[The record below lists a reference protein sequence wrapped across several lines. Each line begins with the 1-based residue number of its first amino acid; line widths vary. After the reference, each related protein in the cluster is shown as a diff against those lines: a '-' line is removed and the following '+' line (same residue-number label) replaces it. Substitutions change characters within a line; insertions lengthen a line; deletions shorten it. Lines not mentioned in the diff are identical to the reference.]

1 MNTHNSSGFPTQSRA
16 CPIVSASQD
25 CQFAERITQS
35 CALRSNHQTMFPSI
49 SPLEII
55 FSVRFVFL
63 NYQSRK
69 HQRKRTR
76 SRPHVFTAV
85 LDNARD
91 HRAGTNNLTTSKP
104 RASPASRASHCYP
117 ASIARRR
124 FANRR
129 TRNIRSAQVIRISPF
144 DAKAFLLSMC
154 RYQPTYRWPS
164 PTHQAGRVDFRS
176 I

>member
-1 MNTHNSSGFPTQSRA
+1 MSDCVGEPRLPVCRENYPFV
-16 CPIVSASQD
+16 CPAIKSPGNA
-25 CQFAERITQS
+25 
-35 CALRSNHQTMFPSI
+35 
-49 SPLEII
+49 PLEIAPGI
-55 FSVRFVFL
+55 SVSVRFVFL

-164 PTHQAGRVDFRS
+164 STHQAGRVDFRS